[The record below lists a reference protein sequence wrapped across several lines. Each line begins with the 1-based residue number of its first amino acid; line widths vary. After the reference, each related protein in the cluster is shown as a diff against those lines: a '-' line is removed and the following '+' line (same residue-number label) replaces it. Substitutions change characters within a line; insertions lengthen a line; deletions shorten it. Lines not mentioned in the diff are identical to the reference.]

1 MILGDPGLYRPPS
14 REKIEPM
21 ALTLAEKTL
30 FFGACFYCLKAP
42 KTENLTCLQHVL
54 KFKDSRASGPRSS
67 SLNIAFANPAGLG
80 QLSFELSVELLA

>member
-1 MILGDPGLYRPPS
+1 
-14 REKIEPM
+14 M

-54 KFKDSRASGPRSS
+54 KFKDSSTGKRH
-67 SLNIAFANPAGLG
+67 GLEG
-80 QLSFELSVELLA
+80 KRDQNWGFFRLFV